1 LGFRPIKHK
10 TNPYEAL
17 AKLYHLGFKIIKM
30 IKRTLLFGNPAYLST
45 KNEQIVIS
53 YPNKEQETKTVAI
66 EDIGVIVLENQQIT
80 ITNGLLEKLINNN
93 VALINCDQQ
102 HLPIGLLMPL
112 NGHTEQSERFK
123 HQINASAPLK
133 KNLWQQTISSKIMNQ
148 ARLLKKKGIPMRKME
163 LWAKEV
169 TSGDALNHESRAAV
183 FYWQSLSLILSIE
196 DGTFNRGQKGMPPN
210 NLLNYGYAILRAITA
225 RAIVSSG
232 MLPTLGIF
240 HRNKYNAYCLADDIM
255 EPYRP
260 CVDLIVCH
268 LMETEDNV
276 DELTVEIKK
285 QLLSIVSIDVF
296 IDGKNSP
303 LMVAMSR
310 TTHSL
315 QECFEGTARKILY
328 PIYV

>member
-1 LGFRPIKHK
+1 
-10 TNPYEAL
+10 
-17 AKLYHLGFKIIKM
+17 M
-30 IKRTLLFGNPAYLST
+30 IKRTLFFGNPAYLST

-53 YPNKEQETKTVAI
+53 YPDKDQETKTVSI

-80 ITNGLLEKLINNN
+80 ITNGLLEKLTHNN

-112 NGHTEQSERFK
+112 SGHTEQTERFK
-123 HQINASAPLK
+123 NQINASVPLK
-133 KNLWQQTISSKIMNQ
+133 KNLWQQTISSKITNQ
-148 ARLLKKKGIPMRKME
+148 AGLLKEKGIPMRKME

-169 TSGDALNHESRAAV
+169 TSGDSLNHEARAAV
-183 FYWQSLSLILSIE
+183 YYWQSLIKVE
-196 DGTFNRGQKGMPPN
+196 NFTRGQKGIPPN

-225 RAIVSSG
+225 RALVSSG

-240 HRNKYNAYCLADDIM
+240 HHNKYNAYCLADDIM

-260 CVDLIVCH
+260 YVDLIVCH
-268 LMETEDNV
+268 IMETVDSYED
-276 DELTVEIKK
+276 LTVEIKK
-285 QLLSIVSIDVF
+285 QLLNIATIDVN

-310 TTHSL
+310 TTNSL
-315 QECFEGTARKILY
+315 HECFEGSSRRILY

>member
-1 LGFRPIKHK
+1 
-10 TNPYEAL
+10 
-17 AKLYHLGFKIIKM
+17 M
-30 IKRTLLFGNPAYLST
+30 IKRTLFFGNPAYLST
-45 KNEQIVIS
+45 KNEQLVIF
-53 YPNKEQETKTVAI
+53 YPDKEQEIKTVAI

-80 ITNGLLEKLINNN
+80 ITNGLLEKLIRNN

-102 HLPIGLLMPL
+102 HMPIGLLLPL

-123 HQINASAPLK
+123 NQINASTPLK
-133 KNLWQQTISSKIMNQ
+133 KNLWQQTVSSKIINQ
-148 ARLLKKKGIPMRKME
+148 AGLLKEKGVPFRKME

-183 FYWQSLSLILSIE
+183 YYWKNLIPIE
-196 DGTFNRGQKGMPPN
+196 SFTRGQKGVSPN
-210 NLLNYGYAILRAITA
+210 NLLNYGYAILRGITA

-260 CVDLIVCH
+260 YVDLIVCH
-268 LMETEDNV
+268 IMETSDSFED
-276 DELTVEIKK
+276 LTIDIKK

-310 TTHSL
+310 TTNSL
-315 QECFEGTARKILY
+315 QQCFEGTARKILY
-328 PIYV
+328 PLYV

>member
-1 LGFRPIKHK
+1 
-10 TNPYEAL
+10 
-17 AKLYHLGFKIIKM
+17 M
-30 IKRTLLFGNPAYLST
+30 IKRTLFFGNPAYLST

-53 YPNKEQETKTVAI
+53 YPDKEQETKTVAI

-112 NGHTEQSERFK
+112 NGHTEQSERFRN
-123 HQINASAPLK
+123 QINASAPLK

-148 ARLLKKKGIPMRKME
+148 AGLLKEKGIPMRKME

-169 TSGDALNHESRAAV
+169 TSGDALNHEAKAAV
-183 FYWQSLSLILSIE
+183 YYWQKFITIE
-196 DGTFNRGQKGMPPN
+196 NFTRGQKGIPPN

-260 CVDLIVCH
+260 YVDLIVSH
-268 LMETEDNV
+268 IMETEDSYE
-276 DELTVEIKK
+276 ELTIDIKK
-285 QLLSIVSIDVF
+285 QLLSIATIDVF

-315 QECFEGTARKILY
+315 HECFDGKSRKILY
-328 PIYV
+328 PVYV

>member
-1 LGFRPIKHK
+1 
-10 TNPYEAL
+10 
-17 AKLYHLGFKIIKM
+17 M
-30 IKRTLLFGNPAYLST
+30 IKRTLFFGNPAYLST

-53 YPNKEQETKTVAI
+53 YPDKEQETKTVAI

-80 ITNGLLEKLINNN
+80 ITNGLLEKLTNNN
-93 VALINCDQQ
+93 VALINCDQY

-112 NGHTEQSERFK
+112 NGHTEQTERFK
-123 HQINASAPLK
+123 KHINASAPLK
-133 KNLWQQTISSKIMNQ
+133 KNLWQQTISAKIMNQ
-148 ARLLKKKGIPMRKME
+148 AGLLKEKGIPCRKME

-169 TSGDALNHESRAAV
+169 ASGDALNHESRAAV
-183 FYWQSLSLILSIE
+183 YYWQNLITVE
-196 DGTFNRGQKGMPPN
+196 NFTRGQKGIPPN

-260 CVDLIVCH
+260 YVDLIVCH
-268 LMETEDNV
+268 IMETEDSY
-276 DELTVEIKK
+276 DQLTTDIKK
-285 QLLSIVSIDVF
+285 QLLSIASIDVF

-315 QECFEGTARKILY
+315 HECFEGTARKILY
-328 PIYV
+328 PVYV

>member
-1 LGFRPIKHK
+1 
-10 TNPYEAL
+10 
-17 AKLYHLGFKIIKM
+17 M
-30 IKRTLLFGNPAYLST
+30 IKRTLFFGNPAYLST

-53 YPNKEQETKTVAI
+53 YPSPSSTLPEGEGAKKQETKTVAI

-93 VALINCDQQ
+93 VALINCDQY

-123 HQINASAPLK
+123 NQINASVPLK
-133 KNLWQQTISSKIMNQ
+133 KNLWQQTISAKIMNQ
-148 ARLLKKKGIPMRKME
+148 AGLLKEKGIPCRKME

-169 TSGDALNHESRAAV
+169 SSGDASNHESRAAV
-183 FYWQSLSLILSIE
+183 FYWEKLIPIANF
-196 DGTFNRGQKGMPPN
+196 TRGQKGMPPN

-260 CVDLIVCH
+260 YVDLIVCH
-268 LMETEDNV
+268 IMETEDNY
-276 DELTVEIKK
+276 DELTIEIKK
-285 QLLSIVSIDVF
+285 QLLNIATIDVC

-310 TTHSL
+310 TTNSL
-315 QECFEGTARKILY
+315 YECFTGTARKILY
-328 PIYV
+328 PIYG

>member
-1 LGFRPIKHK
+1 
-10 TNPYEAL
+10 
-17 AKLYHLGFKIIKM
+17 M
-30 IKRTLLFGNPAYLST
+30 IKRTLFFGNPTYLST

-53 YPNKEQETKTVAI
+53 YPDKEQETKTVAI
-66 EDIGVIVLENQQIT
+66 EDIGVVVLENQQIT

-102 HLPIGLLMPL
+102 HMPIGLLMPL

-123 HQINASAPLK
+123 NQINASIPLK
-133 KNLWQQTISSKIMNQ
+133 KNLWQQTISAKISNQ
-148 ARLLKKKGIPMRKME
+148 GELLREKGIPMRKME

-169 TSGDALNHESRAAV
+169 TSGDSLNHEARAAV
-183 FYWQSLSLILSIE
+183 FYWQNLFEIE
-196 DGTFNRGQKGMPPN
+196 DFNRGQKGVPPN
-210 NLLNYGYAILRAITA
+210 NFLNYGYAILRAITA

-260 CVDLIVCH
+260 FVDKIVCQI
-268 LMETEDNV
+268 METEDSI
-276 DELTVEIKK
+276 DELTVKIKK
-285 QLLSIVSIDVF
+285 QLLSVVAIDVV
-296 IDGKNSP
+296 IDGKKSP

-310 TTHSL
+310 TTNSL
-315 QECFEGTARKILY
+315 YECFEGSARKILY
-328 PIYV
+328 PEYV

>member
-1 LGFRPIKHK
+1 
-10 TNPYEAL
+10 
-17 AKLYHLGFKIIKM
+17 M
-30 IKRTLLFGNPAYLST
+30 IKRTLFFGNPAYLST

-53 YPNKEQETKTVAI
+53 YPDKEQETKTVAI

-80 ITNGLLEKLINNN
+80 ITNGLLEKLTNNN
-93 VALINCDQQ
+93 VALINCDQY

-112 NGHTEQSERFK
+112 NGHTEQTERFK
-123 HQINASAPLK
+123 NQINASAPLK
-133 KNLWQQTISSKIMNQ
+133 KNLWQQTISAKIMNQ
-148 ARLLKKKGIPMRKME
+148 AGLLKEKGIPCRKME

-183 FYWQSLSLILSIE
+183 YYWQNLITVE
-196 DGTFNRGQKGMPPN
+196 NFTRGQKGIPPN

-260 CVDLIVCH
+260 YVDLIVCH
-268 LMETEDNV
+268 IMETEDSY
-276 DELTVEIKK
+276 DELTTDIKK
-285 QLLSIVSIDVF
+285 QLLSIASIDVF

-315 QECFEGTARKILY
+315 HECFEGTARKILY
-328 PIYV
+328 PVYV

>member
-1 LGFRPIKHK
+1 
-10 TNPYEAL
+10 
-17 AKLYHLGFKIIKM
+17 M
-30 IKRTLLFGNPAYLST
+30 IKRTLFFGNPAYLST
-45 KNEQIVIS
+45 KNEQLVIS
-53 YPNKEQETKTVAI
+53 YHSPSPALPEGEGEKKQETKTVAI

-80 ITNGLLEKLINNN
+80 ITNGLLEKLTNNN
-93 VALINCDQQ
+93 VALINCDQY

-123 HQINASAPLK
+123 NQINASVPLK
-133 KNLWQQTISSKIMNQ
+133 KNLWQQTISAKIMNQ
-148 ARLLKKKGIPMRKME
+148 AGLLKEKGIPCRKME

-183 FYWQSLSLILSIE
+183 FYWQKLIKVE
-196 DGTFNRGQKGMPPN
+196 NFTRGQKGIPPN
-210 NLLNYGYAILRAITA
+210 NLLNYGYAILRALTA

-260 CVDLIVCH
+260 YVDLIVCH
-268 LMETEDNV
+268 IMETEDFY
-276 DELTVEIKK
+276 DELTIEIKK
-285 QLLSIVSIDVF
+285 QLLNIATIDVF

-315 QECFEGTARKILY
+315 HQCFEGTSRKILY
-328 PIYV
+328 PTFI

>member
-1 LGFRPIKHK
+1 
-10 TNPYEAL
+10 
-17 AKLYHLGFKIIKM
+17 M
-30 IKRTLLFGNPAYLST
+30 IKRTLFFGNPAYLST

-53 YPNKEQETKTVAI
+53 YPSPNPALPEGEGAKKQETKTVAI

-80 ITNGLLEKLINNN
+80 ITNGLLEKLTNNN

-112 NGHTEQSERFK
+112 SGHTEQTERFK
-123 HQINASAPLK
+123 NQINASIPLK

-148 ARLLKKKGIPMRKME
+148 AGLLKEKGIPCRKME

-183 FYWQSLSLILSIE
+183 FYWQNLIQIE
-196 DGTFNRGQKGMPPN
+196 NFTRGQKGMPPN

-260 CVDLIVCH
+260 FVDLIVCH
-268 LMETEDNV
+268 IMETEDSF
-276 DELTVEIKK
+276 DELTIEIKK
-285 QLLSIVSIDVF
+285 QLLNIASMDVF

-315 QECFEGTARKILY
+315 HECFEGTARKILY
-328 PIYV
+328 PVYV

>member
-1 LGFRPIKHK
+1 
-10 TNPYEAL
+10 
-17 AKLYHLGFKIIKM
+17 M
-30 IKRTLLFGNPAYLST
+30 
-45 KNEQIVIS
+45 
-53 YPNKEQETKTVAI
+53 
-66 EDIGVIVLENQQIT
+66 LENQQIT
-80 ITNGLLEKLINNN
+80 ITNGLLQKLTQNN

-123 HQINASAPLK
+123 NQINASMALK
-133 KNLWQQTISSKIMNQ
+133 KNLWQQTISAKINNQ
-148 ARLLKKKGIPMRKME
+148 AGLLKEKGIACRKME

-169 TSGDALNHESRAAV
+169 TSGDGLNHESRAAV
-183 FYWQSLSLILSIE
+183 FYWQNLIRVE
-196 DGTFNRGQKGMPPN
+196 NFTRGQNGIAPN

-225 RAIVSSG
+225 RALVSSG

-260 CVDLIVCH
+260 YVDLIVCH
-268 LMETEDNV
+268 IMETEDSY
-276 DELTVEIKK
+276 DELTIEIKK
-285 QLLSIVSIDVF
+285 QLLSIASIDVNL
-296 IDGKNSP
+296 DGKNSP

-315 QECFEGTARKILY
+315 HQCFEGTARKILY
-328 PIYV
+328 PCF

>member
-1 LGFRPIKHK
+1 
-10 TNPYEAL
+10 
-17 AKLYHLGFKIIKM
+17 M
-30 IKRTLLFGNPAYLST
+30 IKRTLFFANPAYLST

-53 YPNKEQETKTVAI
+53 YPDKEQETKTVAI

-80 ITNGLLEKLINNN
+80 ITNGLLEKLIHNN
-93 VALINCDQQ
+93 VALINCDQY

-123 HQINASAPLK
+123 NQINASAPLK

-148 ARLLKKKGIPMRKME
+148 AGILKEKGIPMRKME

-183 FYWQSLSLILSIE
+183 YYWQNLIQIE
-196 DGTFNRGQKGMPPN
+196 NFTRGQKGIPPN

-260 CVDLIVCH
+260 YVDVIVCH
-268 LMETEDNV
+268 IMETEDTFE
-276 DELTVEIKK
+276 ELTIDIKK
-285 QLLSIVSIDVF
+285 QLLSIASIDVF

-315 QECFEGTARKILY
+315 HECFEGTTRKILY
-328 PIYV
+328 PVYV

>member
-1 LGFRPIKHK
+1 
-10 TNPYEAL
+10 
-17 AKLYHLGFKIIKM
+17 M
-30 IKRTLLFGNPAYLST
+30 IKRTLFFGNPAYLST

-53 YPNKEQETKTVAI
+53 YPDKEQETKTVAI

-80 ITNGLLEKLINNN
+80 ITNGLLEKLTNNN
-93 VALINCDQQ
+93 VALINCDQY

-112 NGHTEQSERFK
+112 NGHTEQTERFK
-123 HQINASAPLK
+123 NQINASAPLK
-133 KNLWQQTISSKIMNQ
+133 KNLWQQTISAKIMNQ
-148 ARLLKKKGIPMRKME
+148 AGLLKEKGIPCRKME

-183 FYWQSLSLILSIE
+183 YYWQNLITVE
-196 DGTFNRGQKGMPPN
+196 NFTRGQKGIPPN

-260 CVDLIVCH
+260 YVDLIVCH
-268 LMETEDNV
+268 IMEAEDSY
-276 DELTVEIKK
+276 DELTTDIKK
-285 QLLSIVSIDVF
+285 QLLSIASIDVF

-315 QECFEGTARKILY
+315 HECFEGTARKILY
-328 PIYV
+328 PVYV

>member
-1 LGFRPIKHK
+1 
-10 TNPYEAL
+10 
-17 AKLYHLGFKIIKM
+17 M
-30 IKRTLLFGNPAYLST
+30 IKRTLFFGNPAYLST

-80 ITNGLLEKLINNN
+80 ITNGLLEKLTNNN
-93 VALINCDQQ
+93 VALINCDQY

-123 HQINASAPLK
+123 NQINASVPLK
-133 KNLWQQTISSKIMNQ
+133 KNLWQQTISAKILNQ
-148 ARLLKKKGIPMRKME
+148 AGLLKEKGIPCRKME

-183 FYWQSLSLILSIE
+183 FYWQNLIKIE
-196 DGTFNRGQKGMPPN
+196 NFTRGQNGIPPN

-260 CVDLIVCH
+260 FVDLIVCH
-268 LMETEDNV
+268 IIETV
-276 DELTVEIKK
+276 DAYEELTIDIKK
-285 QLLSIVSIDVF
+285 QLLSIATIDVSID
-296 IDGKNSP
+296 GKKSP

-310 TTHSL
+310 TTNSL
-315 QECFEGTARKILY
+315 YECFTGKSRKILY
-328 PIYV
+328 PIYA

>member
-1 LGFRPIKHK
+1 
-10 TNPYEAL
+10 
-17 AKLYHLGFKIIKM
+17 M
-30 IKRTLLFGNPAYLST
+30 IKRTLFFGNPAYLST

-53 YPNKEQETKTVAI
+53 YPDKEQETKTVAI

-80 ITNGLLEKLINNN
+80 ITNGLLEKLTNNN

-112 NGHTEQSERFK
+112 NGHTEQTERFK
-123 HQINASAPLK
+123 NQINASVPLK
-133 KNLWQQTISSKIMNQ
+133 KNLWQQTISAKIMNQ
-148 ARLLKKKGIPMRKME
+148 AGLLKEKGIPCRKME

-169 TSGDALNHESRAAV
+169 TSGDGLNHESRAAV
-183 FYWQSLSLILSIE
+183 FYWQNLIPIE
-196 DGTFNRGQKGMPPN
+196 NFTRGQKGIPPN

-260 CVDLIVCH
+260 YVDLIVCH
-268 LMETEDNV
+268 IMETEDSY
-276 DELTVEIKK
+276 DELTIEIKK
-285 QLLSIVSIDVF
+285 QLLSIASIDVL

-315 QECFEGTARKILY
+315 HECFEGTARKILY
-328 PIYV
+328 PVYS

>member
-1 LGFRPIKHK
+1 
-10 TNPYEAL
+10 
-17 AKLYHLGFKIIKM
+17 M
-30 IKRTLLFGNPAYLST
+30 IKRTLFFGNPAYLST

-66 EDIGVIVLENQQIT
+66 EDIGAIVLENQQIT
-80 ITNGLLEKLINNN
+80 ITNGLLEKLTYNN
-93 VALINCDQQ
+93 VALINCDHQ

-112 NGHTEQSERFK
+112 SGHTEQSERFK
-123 HQINASAPLK
+123 HQINASTPLK
-133 KNLWQQTISSKIMNQ
+133 KNLWQQTISSKIRNQ
-148 ARLLKKKGIPMRKME
+148 AGLLKEKGIPCRKME

-183 FYWQSLSLILSIE
+183 YYWQNLIIVE
-196 DGTFNRGQKGMPPN
+196 DFTRGQKGIPPN

-260 CVDLIVCH
+260 YVDLIVCH
-268 LMETEDNV
+268 IMETEESFE
-276 DELTVEIKK
+276 ELTIAIKK
-285 QLLSIVSIDVF
+285 QLLNIASMDVF

-315 QECFEGTARKILY
+315 HECFEGKSRKILY
-328 PIYV
+328 PVYV